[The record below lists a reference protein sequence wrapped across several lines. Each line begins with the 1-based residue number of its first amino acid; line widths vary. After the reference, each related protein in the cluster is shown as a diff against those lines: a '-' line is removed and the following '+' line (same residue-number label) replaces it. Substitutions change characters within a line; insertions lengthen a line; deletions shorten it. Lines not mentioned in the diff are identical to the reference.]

1 MTSKLNSLV
10 FTSVWVDWLVL
21 DTAGTF
27 SGGDHGKSHVAFL
40 SPDGAP
46 GVLHDP
52 VFLTVLRSITNNKS
66 GVIKVSSTARVVENT
81 TFVLLEDSFVSLDGD
96 RDWLLS
102 DCSLHLVS
110 VVGFSELIGGNID
123 A

>member
-1 MTSKLNSLV
+1 M
-10 FTSVWVDWLVL
+10 L
-21 DTAGTF
+21 DTAGTL
-27 SGGDHGKSHVAFL
+27 SGGGHGKSHVAFL
-40 SPDGAP
+40 SPASAP

-52 VFLTVLRSITNNKS
+52 VFLTVLRSVTNNKG

-81 TFVLLEDSFVSLDGD
+81 TLVLLEDSFVSLNRD
-96 RDWLLS
+96 RDWLLG

-110 VVGFSELIGGNID
+110 VVGSSELVGGDID